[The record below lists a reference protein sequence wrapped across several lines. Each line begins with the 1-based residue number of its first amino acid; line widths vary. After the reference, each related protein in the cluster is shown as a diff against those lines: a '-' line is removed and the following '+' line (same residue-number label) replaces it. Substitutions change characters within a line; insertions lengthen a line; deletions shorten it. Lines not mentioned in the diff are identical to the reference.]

1 MGKKFKD
8 LGIQALKGQLEKLDP
23 SNAEKIAKFQKRIND
38 IETGKVKVGDPLTT
52 QVAVPNPEKK
62 KKKEAPADMNRKQ
75 RRAQKTEEY
84 NKKKAQE
91 TKKKAQETVKK
102 RENKVNNKFIR
113 DEINQR
119 LNARKDANQLFIKGY
134 DSDNAIIKQRFE
146 EKTQELQDL
155 VSSFPPVNQGFG
167 LIQKYV
173 KPLRERIDNDFN
185 QTLKSYREGGQSVI
199 AQIDRNKINTE
210 FLEQQR
216 LGKGRRGGKER
227 ERGINTFVSHINR
240 RKQFKYEAR
249 ETFNQ
254 PNADKFGLKD
264 DGTPRSRRE
273 FAHRF
278 RGKTETEVSEML
290 DKEVRDRTPE
300 QRGAFVGRASRELEG
315 QDITNQGVSVGDRRI
330 GAGEFIASQLAQ
342 KDIEQIEPKAK
353 GFVGS
358 EFTPDNMRRMG
369 AMTKEET
376 ERGEGLLGIR
386 QRREQQ
392 YQKEWSADGT
402 TLRNYGFGVID
413 QEFIRNVKERTD
425 VMLNAVAE
433 SIQLLTQGKEPI
445 IEDDEFDEI
454 YQSTEKTREDLQNR
468 RFGGIKPLS
477 REDVKDNLSKI
488 QTDFVSSDAYIQ
500 AQNNYALQNRFVDV
514 FEKEPN
520 TLQYLQ
526 SMKDANGDDFVS
538 GVGFKSINYVDK
550 DLTMYKQNPS
560 FNPYLQR
567 FNLLMS
573 SGREPLQFILNTAN
587 NSILKFESDKPIA
600 QEGLYNGVGNIA
612 VMNEVMLGGRVAF
625 IGHTGKG
632 ADPSVVSGAKQQGS
646 ALGYGIGFI
655 NVFNNPYEVEENGIK
670 PLIEQNKIVPMT
682 SNATALKGI
691 YSISTRDTS
700 YGVSDLTGGN
710 ITIKETGVRKLTTR
724 GETVQVESLLQGTVD
739 KKRPRPQGK
748 KTPLEKIR
756 KGTYLPTRRAYETAS
771 QTTRNKLRKAQLT
784 ANSFST
790 VALGKRK
797 IFGFQMLDK

>member
-1 MGKKFKD
+1 MVKRFKD
-8 LGIQALKGQLEKLDP
+8 LGLTALKGQLEQLDP
-23 SNAEKIAKFQKRIND
+23 VKNAEKIAKFQKRIND
-38 IETGKVKVGDPLTT
+38 LETGKVKVGDPLTT
-52 QVAVPNPEKK
+52 QVAVPKPEKK
-62 KKKEAPADMNRKQ
+62 KEPADLNRKQ
-75 RRAQKTEEY
+75 KRAIERAKLTEEY
-84 NKKKAQE
+84 EKKQ
-91 TKKKAQETVKK
+91 
-102 RENKVNNKFIR
+102 ENKVNNQFIQ

-119 LNARKDANQLFIKGY
+119 LSARKDANQLFIKGY
-134 DSDNAIIKQRFE
+134 DSDNAIIKQRFL

-155 VSSFPPVNQGFG
+155 ISGFPPVNEGFG
-167 LIQKYV
+167 LIKEFV
-173 KPLRERIDNDFN
+173 EPLRIRIDNEFN
-185 QTLKSYREGGQSVI
+185 QTLQSYREGGQSILKAIEDKKAEEKEVI
-199 AQIDRNKINTE
+199 MKRSEK
-210 FLEQQR
+210 
-216 LGKGRRGGKER
+216 
-227 ERGINTFVSHINR
+227 TFGSAIER

-278 RGKTETEVSEML
+278 RGKTETEVSEMI
-290 DKEVRDRTPE
+290 DQEVRDRTPE
-300 QRGAFVGRASRELEG
+300 QRGAFLQRAVGTLKS
-315 QDITNQGVSVGDRRI
+315 QDITDEGILQAGGNRV
-330 GAGEFIASQLAQ
+330 GAGEFIASQLAK

-376 ERGEGLLGIR
+376 KRGEGLLGIR

-402 TLRNYGFGVID
+402 TLRNYGFGVLD
-413 QEFIRNVKERTD
+413 QEKIRDVETRND

-433 SIQLLTQGKEPI
+433 SIQLLTQGKEPD
-445 IEDDEFDEI
+445 IEKDEFYKI
-454 YQSTEKTREDLQNR
+454 YQSTEKTRADLKDR

-488 QTDFVSSDAYIQ
+488 QTEFVSSDAYIQ

-526 SMKDANGDDFVS
+526 SMKDQNGDDFVS
-538 GVGFKSINYVDK
+538 GVGYRGVNYVDTS
-550 DLTMYKQNPS
+550 LNMYKQDPS
-560 FNPYLQR
+560 TNYNPYLER
-567 FNLLMS
+567 FNLIKR
-573 SGREPLQFILNTAN
+573 SGQEPLQFILNTAN
-587 NSILKFESDKPIA
+587 NSILKFKSDEPIA
-600 QEGLYNGVGNIA
+600 QEQFYNGVGNIA

-625 IGHTGKG
+625 IGHTLGG
-632 ADPSVVSGAKQQGS
+632 ADPNIVSGAKQQGS

-655 NVFNNPYEVEENGIK
+655 NVFNNPYQVEENGIK

-682 SNATALKGI
+682 SNATALKDI

-700 YGVSDLTGGN
+700 FAGVNDLTGGN
-710 ITIKETGVRKLTTR
+710 ITLKESGVRKTTAR
-724 GETVQVESLLQGTVD
+724 GETVQVETILQGTEVET
-739 KKRPRPQGK
+739 RPRPQGK
-748 KTPLEKIR
+748 ATPLEKIR
-756 KGTYLPTRRAYETAS
+756 KGTYLPTTRAYDTTN
-771 QTTRNKLRKAQLT
+771 QRTRNKLRKAQLT
-784 ANSFST
+784 ANSFPT

-797 IFGFQMLDK
+797 MFGFQMLGD

>member
-1 MGKKFKD
+1 MGKRFKD
-8 LGIQALKGQLEKLDP
+8 LGLTALKGQLEQLDP
-23 SNAEKIAKFQKRIND
+23 VKNAEKIAKFQKRIND
-38 IETGKVKVGDPLTT
+38 LETGKVKVGDPLTT

-62 KKKEAPADMNRKQ
+62 KAPTDLNRKQ
-75 RRAQKTEEY
+75 RREPKTKEY
-84 NKKKAQE
+84 EKKQ
-91 TKKKAQETVKK
+91 
-102 RENKVNNKFIR
+102 ENKVNNQFIQ

-119 LNARKDANQLFIKGY
+119 LIDRKDANQLFIKGY
-134 DSDNAIIKQRFE
+134 DSDNAIIKQRFF

-155 VSSFPPVNQGFG
+155 ISGLPPVNQGFG
-167 LIQKYV
+167 LIEEYV
-173 KPLRERIDNDFN
+173 IPLRKRIDIEFN
-185 QTLKSYREGGQSVI
+185 QTLKSYREGGQSILKAIEDKKAEEKEVI
-199 AQIDRNKINTE
+199 MKRSEK
-210 FLEQQR
+210 
-216 LGKGRRGGKER
+216 
-227 ERGINTFVSHINR
+227 TFGSAIER

-264 DGTPRSRRE
+264 DGKPRSRKE

-315 QDITNQGVSVGDRRI
+315 QDITNEGVSVGDRRI
-330 GAGEFIASQLAQ
+330 GAGEFIASQLAK

-402 TLRNYGFGVID
+402 TLRNYGFGVLD
-413 QEFIRNVKERTD
+413 QEKIRDVATRND

-445 IEDDEFDEI
+445 IEEDEFDEI
-454 YQSTEKTREDLQNR
+454 YQSTKKTREDLQNR

-477 REDVKDNLSKI
+477 REDVKENLEQI
-488 QTDFVSSDAYIQ
+488 QTKFVSSDAYTQ

-538 GVGFKSINYVDK
+538 GVGNRSVNFVDK
-550 DLTMYKQNPS
+550 DLTMYKQNSS
-560 FNPYLQR
+560 FNPYLDR
-567 FNLLMS
+567 FNILIS
-573 SGREPLQFILNTAN
+573 YGREPLQFLLNTAN

-600 QEGLYNGVGNIA
+600 QEGIYNGVGNIA
-612 VMNEVMLGGRVAF
+612 VMNEVMMGGRVAF
-625 IGHTGKG
+625 IGHTLGG
-632 ADPSVVSGAKQQGS
+632 ADPNVVSGAKQQGS
-646 ALGYGIGFI
+646 ALGYSMGFI
-655 NVFNNPYEVEENGIK
+655 NVFNNPFIPEENNIQ
-670 PLIEQNKIVPMT
+670 PMIEQNQIVDMT
-682 SNATALKGI
+682 TPRTDI
-691 YSISTRDTS
+691 YNIATRDTS
-700 YGVSDLTGGN
+700 QGKSDLTGGD
-710 ITIKETGVRKLTTR
+710 ITLEESHRTSIIDYNTGNVR
-724 GETVQVESLLQGTVD
+724 GEKVFVEEIEQRGVNMSQ
-739 KKRPRPQGK
+739 PY
-748 KTPLEKIR
+748 LEQIR
-756 KGTYLPTRRAYETAS
+756 KGTYLPTTRAYD
-771 QTTRNKLRKAQLT
+771 TTNQRTRDKLRKAQLT
-784 ANSFST
+784 ANSFPT
-790 VALGKRK
+790 VAMGKRK
-797 IFGFQMLDK
+797 IFGFQMFN

>member
-1 MGKKFKD
+1 MVKRFKD
-8 LGIQALKGQLEKLDP
+8 LGLTALRGQLEQLDP
-23 SNAEKIAKFQKRIND
+23 VKNAEKIAKFQKRIND
-38 IETGKVKVGDPLTT
+38 LETGKVKVGDPLTT
-52 QVAVPNPEKK
+52 QVAPKPEKK
-62 KKKEAPADMNRKQ
+62 KAPADLNRKQ
-75 RRAQKTEEY
+75 KRALERAPLTEKYE
-84 NKKKAQE
+84 KKQ
-91 TKKKAQETVKK
+91 
-102 RENKVNNKFIR
+102 ENKVNNQFIQ

-119 LNARKDANQLFIKGY
+119 LSARKDANQLFIKGY
-134 DSDNAIIKQRFE
+134 DSDNAIIKQRFL

-155 VSSFPPVNQGFG
+155 ISGFPPVNEGFG
-167 LIQKYV
+167 LIKEFV
-173 KPLRERIDNDFN
+173 EPLRIRIDNEFN
-185 QTLKSYREGGQSVI
+185 QTLQSYREGGQSILKAIEDKKAEEKEVI
-199 AQIDRNKINTE
+199 MKRSEK
-210 FLEQQR
+210 
-216 LGKGRRGGKER
+216 
-227 ERGINTFVSHINR
+227 TFGSAIER

-278 RGKTETEVSEML
+278 KGKTETEVSEML

-315 QDITNQGVSVGDRRI
+315 QDITNEGVAVGDRRI
-330 GAGEFIASQLAQ
+330 GAGEFIASQLAK

-376 ERGEGLLGIR
+376 KRGEGLLGIR

-402 TLRNYGFGVID
+402 TLRNYGFGVLD
-413 QEFIRNVKERTD
+413 QEKIRDVETRND

-433 SIQLLTQGKEPI
+433 SIQLLTQGKEPD
-445 IEDDEFDEI
+445 IEKDEFYKI
-454 YQSTEKTREDLQNR
+454 YQSTEKTRADLKDR

-488 QTDFVSSDAYIQ
+488 QTEFVSSDAYIQ

-538 GVGFKSINYVDK
+538 GVGYRGVNYVDTS
-550 DLTMYKQNPS
+550 LNMYKQDPS
-560 FNPYLQR
+560 TNYNPYLER
-567 FNLLMS
+567 FNLIKR
-573 SGREPLQFILNTAN
+573 SGQEPLQFILNTAN
-587 NSILKFESDKPIA
+587 NSILKFKSDEPIA
-600 QEGLYNGVGNIA
+600 QEQFYNGVGNIA

-625 IGHTGKG
+625 IGHTLGG
-632 ADPSVVSGAKQQGS
+632 ADPNIVSGAKQQGS

-655 NVFNNPYEVEENGIK
+655 NVFNNPYQVEENGIK

-682 SNATALKGI
+682 SNATALKDI

-700 YGVSDLTGGN
+700 FAGVNDLTGGN
-710 ITIKETGVRKLTTR
+710 ITLKESGVRKTTAR
-724 GETVQVESLLQGTVD
+724 GETVQVETILQGTEVET
-739 KKRPRPQGK
+739 RPRPQGK
-748 KTPLEKIR
+748 ATPLEKIR
-756 KGTYLPTRRAYETAS
+756 KGTYLPTTRAYDTTN
-771 QTTRNKLRKAQLT
+771 QRTRNKLRKAQLT
-784 ANSFST
+784 ANSFPT

-797 IFGFQMLDK
+797 MFGFQMLDN